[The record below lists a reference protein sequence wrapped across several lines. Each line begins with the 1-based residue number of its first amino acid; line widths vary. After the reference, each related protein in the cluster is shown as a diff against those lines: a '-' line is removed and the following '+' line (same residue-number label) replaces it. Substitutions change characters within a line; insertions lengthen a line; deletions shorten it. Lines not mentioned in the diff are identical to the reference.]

1 MWQRTMLAGALVCG
15 LCAGSLA
22 QDGGPVRFEFNPPA
36 PASGASFGGV
46 GSQSD
51 VDWSRRQREI
61 AQQEMWIYYRL
72 GVGATDRGSANF
84 DLLDGVA
91 SELDFDEPGLLVS
104 FAIGGRYRIWHDGP
118 LSRVGFRVE
127 IEGLFGFDSYDRFLR
142 GGGAQVGDGDLFEY
156 GFSVNFMP
164 DVYLGPV
171 SLFAGGG
178 IGASVFTISD
188 SSPTDLDSS
197 RGALSLQAMAGAS
210 VRLTE
215 PVSLYA
221 MVRYRTFSN
230 IHWRDDGQ
238 RIRLLDLDAATL
250 EVGLEFRF

>member
-1 MWQRTMLAGALVCG
+1 MGRRTKQAGALLCG
-15 LCAGSLA
+15 VCAGSLA
-22 QDGGPVRFEFNPPA
+22 LGDEPVRFEYAPPA
-36 PASGASFGGV
+36 PLAASAA
-46 GSQSD
+46 GSGQALSD
-51 VDWSRRQREI
+51 SDWNRRQREI
-61 AQQEMWIYYRL
+61 AQQEMWMYYRV

-91 SELDFDEPGLLVS
+91 SELDFDEPGFLLS
-104 FAIGGRYRIWHDGP
+104 FAIGGRYRIWDDGP
-118 LSRVGFRVE
+118 FSRVGFRVE
-127 IEGLFGFDSYDRFLR
+127 IEGLFSYDSYDRSLR

-156 GFSVNFMP
+156 GFSLNFLP
-164 DVYLGPV
+164 DVHLGPV

-178 IGASVFTISD
+178 IGASVFRLSD

-197 RGALSLQAMAGAS
+197 RGALALQAMAGAS
-210 VRLTE
+210 VRLAE

-230 IHWRDDGQ
+230 IHYRDNGQ